1 MVKKISQI
9 ILAAVIVAL
18 VWVIYTQIN
27 TPISFE
33 KERDAR
39 KAAVIERIK
48 DIRSAE
54 RAFNK
59 KFQRFTADFDSLIN
73 FVLHD
78 SIEGERKI
86 VDEYDSAAM
95 AQLKKAGKKNVE
107 KFTVAVIDTIFSPRK
122 LSEAEVRNLRY
133 IPWTNNKTEYI
144 LEAGM
149 LETESKLVIPVVEC
163 RAPYIYFLD
172 TVKYRQ
178 EVINYVDDET
188 NNFNRYA
195 GVKFG
200 SMQGGNNE
208 AGNWE

>member
-1 MVKKISQI
+1 MVKKIFQI

-59 KFQRFTADFDSLIN
+59 KYQRFTADFDTLIN

-86 VDEYDSAAM
+86 VDEYDSVAM

-122 LSEAEVRNLRY
+122 LSEADVRNLRY
-133 IPWTNNKTEYI
+133 IPWTDNKTEFI
-144 LEAGM
+144 LQAGM
-149 LETESKLVIPVVEC
+149 LETESKLVIPVIEC
-163 RAPYIYFLD
+163 RAPYIAFLD

-200 SMQGGNNE
+200 SMEGGNNE

>member
-1 MVKKISQI
+1 MVKKIFQI
-9 ILAAVIVAL
+9 ILAAVIVLL

-59 KFQRFTADFDSLIN
+59 KYQRFTADFDSLIN

-122 LSEAEVRNLRY
+122 LSEADVRNLRY

-178 EVINYVDDET
+178 EVISYVDDET

>member
-122 LSEAEVRNLRY
+122 LSEADVRNLRY

>member
-1 MVKKISQI
+1 MVKKIFQI
-9 ILAAVIVAL
+9 LLAVLIVVL
-18 VWVIYTQIN
+18 VWVIYKQIN

-33 KERDAR
+33 KERDIR

-59 KFQRFTADFDSLIN
+59 KYQRFTADFDSLIN

-122 LSEAEVRNLRY
+122 LSESDVRNLRF
-133 IPWTNNKTEYI
+133 IPWTDNKTEYI

-149 LETESKLVIPVVEC
+149 LQTESKLVIPVIEC
-163 RAPYIYFLD
+163 RAPYIAFLD

>member
-1 MVKKISQI
+1 MVKKIFQI
-9 ILAAVIVAL
+9 LLAVLIVVL
-18 VWVIYTQIN
+18 VWVIYKQIN

-33 KERDAR
+33 KERDIR

-59 KFQRFTADFDSLIN
+59 KYQRFTADFDSLIN
-73 FVLHD
+73 FVLND

-122 LSEAEVRNLRY
+122 LSEADVRNLRY

-144 LEAGM
+144 LEAGK
-149 LETESKLVIPVVEC
+149 LETESKLVIPVIEC
-163 RAPYIYFLD
+163 RAPYVWFLD

-188 NNFNRYA
+188 NNFKRYA

-200 SMQGGNNE
+200 SMEGGNNE

>member
-1 MVKKISQI
+1 MVKKIFQI
-9 ILAAVIVAL
+9 ILAAVIVLL

-59 KFQRFTADFDSLIN
+59 KYQRFTADFDSLIN
-73 FVLHD
+73 FVLND

-122 LSEAEVRNLRY
+122 LSAADVRNLRF
-133 IPWTNNKTEYI
+133 IPWTDNKTEFI

-200 SMQGGNNE
+200 SMEGGNNE

>member
-1 MVKKISQI
+1 MVKKIFQI
-9 ILAAVIVAL
+9 LLAVLIVVL
-18 VWVIYTQIN
+18 VWVIYKQIN

-33 KERDAR
+33 KERDIR

-59 KFQRFTADFDSLIN
+59 KYQRFTADFDSLIN

-122 LSEAEVRNLRY
+122 LSEGDVRNLRF
-133 IPWTNNKTEYI
+133 IPWTDNKTEYI

-149 LETESKLVIPVVEC
+149 LQTESKLVIPVIEC
-163 RAPYIYFLD
+163 RAPYIAFLD

>member
-1 MVKKISQI
+1 MVKKIFQI
-9 ILAAVIVAL
+9 LLAALIVVL
-18 VWVIYTQIN
+18 VWVIYKQIN

-33 KERDAR
+33 QERDAR
-39 KAAVIERIK
+39 KAVVIERIK

-59 KFQRFTADFDSLIN
+59 KYQRFTADFDTLIN

-122 LSEAEVRNLRY
+122 LTEAEVRNLRY
-133 IPWTNNKTEYI
+133 IPFTDNKTEYI
-144 LEAGM
+144 LEAGR
-149 LETESKLVIPVVEC
+149 LATESKLVIPVIEC
-163 RAPYIYFLD
+163 RAPYIAFLD

-200 SMQGGNNE
+200 SMLGGNNE

>member
-1 MVKKISQI
+1 MVKKIFQI
-9 ILAAVIVAL
+9 LLAVLIVVL
-18 VWVIYTQIN
+18 VWVIYKQIN

-33 KERDAR
+33 KERDIR

-59 KFQRFTADFDSLIN
+59 KYQRFTADFDSLIN

-122 LSEAEVRNLRY
+122 LSEADVRNLRF
-133 IPWTNNKTEYI
+133 IPWTDNKTEYI

-149 LETESKLVIPVVEC
+149 LQTESKLVIPVIEC
-163 RAPYIYFLD
+163 RAPYIAFLD

>member
-1 MVKKISQI
+1 MVKKIFQI
-9 ILAAVIVAL
+9 LLAALIVVL
-18 VWVIYTQIN
+18 VWVIYKQIN

-39 KAAVIERIK
+39 KAVVIERIK

-59 KFQRFTADFDSLIN
+59 KYQRFTADFDSLIN

-78 SIEGERKI
+78 SLELERKI

-122 LSEAEVRNLRY
+122 LSAADVRNLRF
-133 IPWTNNKTEYI
+133 IPWTDNKTEFI

-200 SMQGGNNE
+200 SMEGGNNE

>member
-1 MVKKISQI
+1 MVKKIFQI
-9 ILAAVIVAL
+9 LLAVLIVVL
-18 VWVIYTQIN
+18 VWVIYKQIN

-33 KERDAR
+33 QERDVR

-59 KFQRFTADFDSLIN
+59 KYQRFTADFDSLIN

-122 LSEAEVRNLRY
+122 LSEADVRNLRY
-133 IPWTNNKTEYI
+133 IPWTDNKTEYI
-144 LEAGM
+144 LEAGK
-149 LETESKLVIPVVEC
+149 LETESKLVIPVIEC
-163 RAPYIYFLD
+163 RAPYIAFLD

>member
-9 ILAAVIVAL
+9 LLAVLIVVL
-18 VWVIYTQIN
+18 VWVIYKQIN

-33 KERDAR
+33 QERDYR
-39 KAAVIERIK
+39 KAVVIERIK

-59 KFQRFTADFDSLIN
+59 KYQRFTADFDSLIN

-149 LETESKLVIPVVEC
+149 LQTESKLVIPVIEC
-163 RAPYIYFLD
+163 RAPYIAFLD
-172 TVKYRQ
+172 TIKYRQ

>member
-1 MVKKISQI
+1 MVKKIFQI
-9 ILAAVIVAL
+9 ILAAVIVLL

-59 KFQRFTADFDSLIN
+59 KYQRFTADFDSLIN

-122 LSEAEVRNLRY
+122 LSEADVRNLRY

>member
-1 MVKKISQI
+1 MVKKIFQI
-9 ILAAVIVAL
+9 LLAAVIVLL
-18 VWVIYTQIN
+18 VWVIYKQIN

-33 KERDAR
+33 QERDVR

-59 KFQRFTADFDSLIN
+59 KYQRFTADFDSLIN

-122 LSEAEVRNLRY
+122 LSEADVRNLRY
-133 IPWTNNKTEYI
+133 IPWTDNKTEYI
-144 LEAGM
+144 LEAGK
-149 LETESKLVIPVVEC
+149 LETESKLVIPVIEC
-163 RAPYIYFLD
+163 RAPYIAFLD

>member
-1 MVKKISQI
+1 MVKKIFKI
-9 ILAAVIVAL
+9 LLAAQIVVL
-18 VWVIYTQIN
+18 VWVIYKQIN

-33 KERDAR
+33 KERDIR

-59 KFQRFTADFDSLIN
+59 KYQRFTADFDTLIN

-86 VDEYDSAAM
+86 VDEYDSVAM

-122 LSEAEVRNLRY
+122 LSEADVRNLRY
-133 IPWTNNKTEYI
+133 IPWTDNKTEYI
-144 LEAGM
+144 LEAGR
-149 LETESKLVIPVVEC
+149 LETESKLVIPVIEC
-163 RAPYIYFLD
+163 RAPYIAFLD

-200 SMQGGNNE
+200 SMEGGNNE